1 MALNSKQ
8 AKDIAA
14 AHEVAAKAAAKTA
27 AAAKESAAAAKD
39 ELAYKEKSLRAS
51 LSSRGI
57 TKEEYLDSQ
66 KIAREREANWG
77 KFQSAMEEEK
87 KKKQELY
94 DVGFSIRDV
103 SADLL
108 KLTEGMRAPFASVL
122 GLSQEILETRQKD
135 TEMDLALL
143 NSAEKRAEANDEEI
157 KTAENRLA
165 VNGAL
170 GNLEKDIMTQ
180 VGTGQ
185 LSAMSK
191 EEILQ
196 KLRNDG
202 LDTTKLTVEEME
214 ALDERIGN
222 ISAGTEKLSDQDM
235 QDLMSKAGM
244 MDDTLKGWSD
254 KTKLWGT
261 ALKNPAVAMKMI
273 QASGIAM
280 AVTLAKDL
288 FGGALKFKQELGL
301 GAGEAAKLA
310 VNVKAAEMH
319 TKLMGGDASLIA
331 ASASE
336 MVKQFGDTSVF
347 TMAIGQDMAGL
358 AVSTGFGGANAA
370 KLLKTMEGISGAS
383 IETNINTLESWGNLA
398 GAAGVSKKLVLD
410 DIASSTKEF
419 AEFAKDGGDNIAKA
433 AIHAAELGLNL
444 GTVASIADSLLQF
457 ETSIQ
462 KEMEAEM
469 LIGKQL
475 NLDRARQLA
484 LEGDLDGLMGEVT
497 DNLVSQAEWAEM
509 NVIQRRA
516 LADAIGV
523 SAADMGKMI
532 AGEKTSAQV
541 AQDKQEAESSHMD
554 IQKAF
559 MGFQAAMLM
568 AQIGMQ
574 MKSFALSK
582 AVAASEAKGAVAGI
596 FKSFSSIPFGI
607 GIALALGAV
616 ASMMGLFGKAKGMA
630 EGGVVGE
637 DGGVVA
643 PSDTVP
649 TMLTPGE
656 LILNAAQQRNLA
668 GEINTIENPPVAGG
682 IIPPETI
689 NQPVAEGI
697 IPPVAEGIIPPV
709 AGGMSGSTTDMKDT
723 NKLLLDTKEQNNQVI
738 SELKQARVQHAALM
752 GTLKSAIDRIPM
764 A

>member
-1 MALNSKQ
+1 MASKKELQ
-8 AKDIAA
+8 RKHEAA
-14 AHEVAAKAAAKTA
+14 RLDVERARRNKNYLDFLDAAAKGEERSYEQYRAHQRYVEKRDEA
-27 AAAKESAAAAKD
+27 AA
-39 ELAYKEKSLRAS
+39 
-51 LSSRGI
+51 
-57 TKEEYLDSQ
+57 
-66 KIAREREANWG
+66 EA
-77 KFQSAMEEEK
+77 K

-94 DVGFSIRDV
+94 DIEFSIRDV

-122 GLSQEILETRQKD
+122 GLSKELLETRQKEVD
-135 TEMDLALL
+135 IDLQILA
-143 NSAEKRAEANDEEI
+143 NGKRSTDDEKQAYEH
-157 KTAENRLA
+157 AENRLA

-170 GNLEKDIMTQ
+170 GNLEKQIMTEA
-180 VGTGQ
+180 GTGM
-185 LSAMSK
+185 LNAMSK

-196 KLRNDG
+196 KLKDDG
-202 LDTTKLTVEEME
+202 LETAKLTVDEMK
-214 ALDERIGN
+214 ALEKRVEN
-222 ISAGTEKLSDQDM
+222 MSAGTEKLSEEGM
-235 QDLMSKAGM
+235 QDLMSKAGS

-254 KTKLWGT
+254 KTKLWGA
-261 ALKNPAVAMKMI
+261 ALKNPAVAMKML
-273 QASGIAM
+273 QASALAM
-280 AVTLAKDL
+280 AVSFAKDL

-383 IETNINTLESWGNLA
+383 IETNINTLEAWGNLA
-398 GAAGVSKKLVLD
+398 KAEGVSSKLVLD
-410 DIASSTKEF
+410 DIASSTEKF
-419 AEFAKDGGDNIAKA
+419 AEFAKDGGDNIAEA
-433 AIHAAELGLNL
+433 AIHAAKLGLNL
-444 GTVASIADSLLQF
+444 GTVASIADNLLKF
-457 ETSIQ
+457 EQSIQ
-462 KEMEAEM
+462 SEMEAEM

-484 LEGDLDGLMGEVT
+484 LEGDLDGVMKEVT
-497 DNLVSQAEWAEM
+497 DNLVSQAEWSEM

-532 AGEKTSAQV
+532 AGEKTSAQI
-541 AQDKQEAESSHMD
+541 AEDQQKAESSHMD

-559 MGFQAAMLM
+559 MMFQGAML
-568 AQIGMQ
+568 ATQIGLQATSMLMSQ
-574 MKSFALSK
+574 KEAGN
-582 AVAASEAKGAVAGI
+582 EAKGAVGAI
-596 FKSFSSIPFGI
+596 FKTFAKIPFGI
-607 GIALALGAV
+607 GLLLAGGAV

-637 DGGVVA
+637 DGGAVA

-656 LILNAAQQRNLA
+656 LVLNAAQQRN
-668 GEINTIENPPVAGG
+668 
-682 IIPPETI
+682 
-689 NQPVAEGI
+689 
-697 IPPVAEGIIPPV
+697 V
-709 AGGMSGSTTDMKDT
+709 AGGMGSADMGDT
-723 NKLLLDTKEQNNQVI
+723 NKLLADTKEQNQQVI
-738 SELKQARVQHAALM
+738 SELKQSRIQNAALM
-752 GTLKSAIDRIPM
+752 GSLKSAIDKIPLS
-764 A
+764 

>member
-1 MALNSKQ
+1 MASKKELQ
-8 AKDIAA
+8 RKHEEARLDVERARRNKNYLDFLDAA
-14 AHEVAAKAAAKTA
+14 AKGEERSYEQYRAHQRYLETTVADRNKAAA
-27 AAAKESAAAAKD
+27 
-39 ELAYKEKSLRAS
+39 
-51 LSSRGI
+51 
-57 TKEEYLDSQ
+57 
-66 KIAREREANWG
+66 EA
-77 KFQSAMEEEK
+77 K

-94 DVGFSIRDV
+94 DVEFSIRDV

-122 GLSQEILETRQKD
+122 GLSRELLETRQKD
-135 TEMDLALL
+135 TKMDLALL
-143 NSAEKRAEANDEEI
+143 NSAEKRAEATDEQI

-419 AEFAKDGGDNIAKA
+419 AEFAKDGGENIAEA
-433 AIHAAELGLNL
+433 AVHAAELGLSL
-444 GTVASIADSLLQF
+444 GTVASIASSLLEF
-457 ETSIQ
+457 ETSIG

-637 DGGVVA
+637 DGGAVA

-656 LILNAAQQRNLA
+656 LVLNAAQQRN
-668 GEINTIENPPVAGG
+668 
-682 IIPPETI
+682 
-689 NQPVAEGI
+689 
-697 IPPVAEGIIPPV
+697 V
-709 AGGMSGSTTDMKDT
+709 AGGMNPINPTQIAGDTGSASSAET
-723 NKLLLDTKEQNNQVI
+723 NKLLTDTKEQNNQVI